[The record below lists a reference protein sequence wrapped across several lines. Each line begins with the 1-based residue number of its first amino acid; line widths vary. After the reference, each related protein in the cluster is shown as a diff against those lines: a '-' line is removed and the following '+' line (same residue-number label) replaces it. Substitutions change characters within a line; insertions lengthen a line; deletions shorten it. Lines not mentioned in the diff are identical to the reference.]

1 MAASYATFDTAGK
14 TPTFQDTHGDD
25 IPMKKRESAFL
36 KRVLPQQVD
45 DVPVKWSRRTLLC
58 TLIVVIICILAESW
72 VMITEAELRAALV
85 YVFSDDNWMVGAA
98 NSNFKVSTTYHAV
111 FQASFVF
118 WMFMTYDAIKYYNLV
133 QVIACNFYIAGL
145 FVYSLLQIVQ
155 IKRDTQEFTDADYPI
170 VTGSFLASLV
180 TLPCV
185 IALYAPVFAYL
196 TRRLHHDFGW
206 RIFRIAGG
214 NRTIDKA
221 FMHYHIFLLFLKFS
235 MFFLVGFTVIGLVL
249 TQVSQHGIAIIAIS
263 IALAAF
269 IAPLI
274 GYLGVRRESATL
286 MTLFMFCY
294 LGLIAFVGERVW
306 AGFTRNNGAMVE
318 TTKLDENGDTTVTT
332 IKLDE
337 FERAKIPFSMYAVV
351 GILLL
356 IGAMVWGGIC
366 WSNFGKGLKQTFEFD
381 AARKNGEYVKPDE
394 DLDC

>member
-25 IPMKKRESAFL
+25 IPAKKRESAFL

-58 TLIVVIICILAESW
+58 TLIVVIVCILAESW
-72 VMITEAELRAALV
+72 VMIIEAQHRAALV
-85 YVFSDDNWMVGAA
+85 DVFYYDDWAVRAA

-133 QVIACNFYIAGL
+133 QVVACNFYIAGL

-155 IKRDTQEFTDADYPI
+155 FKKDSQEFTNEGYEI

-214 NRTIDKA
+214 NRTIDK
-221 FMHYHIFLLFLKFS
+221 
-235 MFFLVGFTVIGLVL
+235 VIGLVL

-263 IALAAF
+263 IAMAAF

-274 GYLGVRRESATL
+274 GYFGVRRESATL

-306 AGFTRNNGAMVE
+306 AGFTRNKGAMVE
-318 TTKLDENGDTTVTT
+318 TTKLDENGVKIVTT

-351 GILLL
+351 GIVLL

>member
-25 IPMKKRESAFL
+25 VPMKKRENAFL

-72 VMITEAELRAALV
+72 VMFLEADFRVAVVESFPDDKMMIT
-85 YVFSDDNWMVGAA
+85 AA

-155 IKRDTQEFTDADYPI
+155 VKKDTQEFTSGGEEI

-221 FMHYHIFLLFLKFS
+221 FMHYHIFVLFLKFS
-235 MFFLVGFTVIGLVL
+235 MFFLVGFTAIGLVL
-249 TQVSQHGIAIIAIS
+249 TKVSAHGMAIIVIS
-263 IALAAF
+263 IPMAAF

-274 GYLGVRRESATL
+274 GYFGVRRESATL

-306 AGFTRNNGAMVE
+306 AGFTRKEGNGVE
-318 TTKLDENGDTTVTT
+318 VVTTKLDENGYEVTT
-332 IKLDE
+332 KLDE
-337 FERAKIPFSMYAVV
+337 FDRAKIPFSMYAGV
-351 GILLL
+351 GIVLLM
-356 IGAMVWGGIC
+356 GAMVWGGIC